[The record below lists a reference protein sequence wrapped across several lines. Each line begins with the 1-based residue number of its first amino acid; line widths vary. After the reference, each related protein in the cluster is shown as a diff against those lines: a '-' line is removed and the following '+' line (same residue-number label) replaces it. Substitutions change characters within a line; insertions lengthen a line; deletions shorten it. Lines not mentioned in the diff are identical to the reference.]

1 MEQVF
6 QLFGD
11 WLPTVVDPRKR
22 LFAGY
27 LLSALVIALLWLRYA
42 QGLKLR
48 DCWARIFARDA
59 WWSAS
64 ARADYGVAILNSVLM
79 TLLAPRLLGHA
90 AVAYAVFGGLHLLV
104 DGRALIAAPGWAIA
118 AGFTLSLFV
127 VDDFARY
134 WVHRL
139 LHRIPLL
146 WAFHK
151 VHHGAT
157 ALNPVTVM
165 RTHPVEM
172 LLFSLRS
179 ALVYGACIGSFFFFF
194 GDQVTL
200 LTVLGAGVF
209 NFAFNLLGSNLR
221 HSPVAIGFWKPLE
234 KIFMSPAQHQ
244 VHHSTAPEHRD
255 RNFGVALSLWDHCFG
270 TLRHSEPDRKLE
282 YGLGSGESAA
292 HGLRSLYLAPF
303 AEAAGILIKPHSK
316 LNEVQL

>member
-6 QLFGD
+6 QLLGD

-42 QGLKLR
+42 QDLKLR
-48 DCWARIFARDA
+48 AGWARIFARDA

-90 AVAYAVFGGLHLLV
+90 AVAYAVFEGLHLLV

-157 ALNPVTVM
+157 ALNPVTVL

-179 ALVYGACIGSFFFFF
+179 ALVYGACIGTFFFFF

-200 LTVLGAGVF
+200 LSVLGAGVF

-221 HSPVAIGFWKPLE
+221 HSPVSIGFWKPVE

-255 RNFGVALSLWDHCFG
+255 RNYGVALSLWDNCFG

-282 YGLGSGESAA
+282 YGLGGGESAA

-303 AEAAGILIKPHSK
+303 AEAAGILIKPNSK